1 MRRCRLFLLH
11 ILLGLFLC
19 ASLAA
24 TGIADLLDERQATM
38 KQIARS
44 FEPMAQMYKR
54 LTFDA
59 ATVAAQSNEVA
70 ADLQRFRDLFP
81 AGSEK
86 ADTASS
92 PKIWTDRAGFEKAQA
107 RAYAAA
113 VALSKVTD
121 QGGFRDAVQR
131 LGDACTACHHAYRLR
146 D

>member
-1 MRRCRLFLLH
+1 MHRRWLSLF
-11 ILLGLFLC
+11 GLFGC
-19 ASLAA
+19 VTLA
-24 TGIADLLDERQATM
+24 TTSIADLLDDRQATM
-38 KQIARS
+38 KHISRA
-44 FEPMAQMYKR
+44 FEPMAQMYKK

-59 ATVAAQSNEVA
+59 GTVAARSNEIA
-70 ADLQRFRDLFP
+70 TDLQHFLVLFP

-113 VALSKVTD
+113 VALSKATD
-121 QGGFRDAVQR
+121 QSAFRDAVQQ